1 MCGGCPGG
9 AAISRISSYA
19 AVTGIKSGVG
29 SLLQKIAGRRLTIR
43 PFGDQWTLQTRLGQQ
58 SVVPGLEEVAAAV
71 ATDPLAWSDVAA
83 LTGEKIGGEA
93 PHLTCASAA
102 VLQRINGSPL
112 QNGQER
118 ELSAGQ
124 FTAALL
130 VQAANHADRQHR

>member
-9 AAISRISSYA
+9 ATISRPSGYA

-29 SLLQKIAGRRLTIR
+29 ALLQKIAGRRLTIR
-43 PFGDQWTLQTRLGQQ
+43 PFGDQWLVQTRMGSQ

-71 ATDPLAWSDVAA
+71 AAGPLSWNDVAA
-83 LTGEKIGGEA
+83 LTGEAVDGEA

-102 VLQRINGSPL
+102 LLRKIQASPL
-112 QNGQER
+112 QERQEG

-124 FTAALL
+124 FTTALL
-130 VQAANHADRQHR
+130 VQAANHAARRRR